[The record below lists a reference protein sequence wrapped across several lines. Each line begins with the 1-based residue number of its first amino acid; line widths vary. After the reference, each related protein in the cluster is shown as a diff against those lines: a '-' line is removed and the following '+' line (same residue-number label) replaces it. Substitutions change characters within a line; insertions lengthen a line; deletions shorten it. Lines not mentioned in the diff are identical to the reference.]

1 MIGIDE
7 ILKRRFL
14 ETIKSVQPAGR
25 WKIVVVDSRS
35 LKILSSACRMYD
47 ILEENVTLVENIEKQ
62 RQPYPNLEAIYIL
75 TPCIESAS
83 RLVDD
88 FARKGGPMYAA
99 AHVHFTNGLDNKVFE
114 ELTRKLRVSD
124 VSKYIQSLKEMYVDF
139 YIRES
144 AVFSLNS
151 HHHFLT
157 LFGKDSASSNRTSSA
172 GKLEDN
178 LEDIAKQILSV
189 CATVGENPLIRYHR
203 PLDVKGTVNRNIP
216 WHLAKLVQQELD
228 NFCKLNPEFP
238 PARDPP
244 LPRGTL
250 IILDRTIDHLS
261 PFLHEFTY
269 QAMMTDLLNV
279 EESASGLKYS
289 YEYVQEDGLTANK
302 EIVLDEQ
309 DSVYTSIRH
318 MHIANTTERLIE
330 SFNEFIAQN
339 KGSGGSSTVRSL
351 NDMKEVMANLP
362 QFQEMKSKYSAHMTI
377 AADCMA
383 EFNSHNLDAIGLIQQ
398 NLACGE
404 TPDGE
409 SIKHIDEDMLP
420 ILDDPY
426 VRVDENYSQTD
437 KTRLLMLWMA
447 SSEGQVDDDKKQNLL
462 AHARLDQEYKD
473 AIENLSLLGVQ
484 LSKSANKQGE
494 KSKKNKK
501 KVDSNQDVPFDL
513 SRYVPVVKRVS
524 EAHLK
529 ETIDQSLFPL
539 IRVAEPESKNQDTKV
554 GLKQIPQLR
563 VYHTKWHKKTGGT
576 NAGPKPPS
584 GPPVIIFVAGGITYS
599 EIRSAYELAEAYD
612 REVYIGS
619 THIITPNQF
628 IEDLKTLDRS
638 PAPARSS
645 VPAYTSPNT
654 STAAATKSLPPRT
667 SSSHPPSH
675 GGGSKLNLKKW

>member
-99 AHVHFTNGLDNKVFE
+99 AHVHFTSGLEHKVFE

-151 HHHFLT
+151 HHQFQM
-157 LFGKDSASSNRTSSA
+157 LFGKDSASSNRSSSA
-172 GKLEDN
+172 GKLEGN

-203 PLDVKGTVNRNIP
+203 PLDVQGTINRNIP

-238 PARDPP
+238 PSRDPP

-261 PFLHEFTY
+261 PFLNEFTY

-302 EIVLDEQ
+302 EIVLDEH

-339 KGSGGSSTVRSL
+339 KVSGGSSTVRSL
-351 NDMKEVMANLP
+351 NDMKEMMANLP

-383 EFNSHNLDAIGLIQQ
+383 EFNAHNLDTIGLIQQ
-398 NLACGE
+398 NMACGE
-404 TPDGE
+404 TPDGG
-409 SIKHIDEDMLP
+409 SVKNIDEEMLP
-420 ILDDPY
+420 VLDDPY
-426 VRVDENYSQTD
+426 TSQTD

-447 SSEGQVDDDKKQNLL
+447 SSEGQVDDDKKQKLL
-462 AHARLDQEYKD
+462 AHARLDQEYKEALD
-473 AIENLSLLGVQ
+473 NLSLLGVQ

-501 KVDSNQDVPFDL
+501 AIDPNQDVPYDL

-524 EAHLK
+524 EAHIK
-529 ETIDQSLFPL
+529 ENIDQSLFPL
-539 IRVAEPESKNQDTKV
+539 IRVAEPEKRNQDTKV
-554 GLKQIPQLR
+554 GVKQIPQLR
-563 VYHTKWHKKTGGT
+563 VYHTKWHKKTGGS

-628 IEDLKTLDRS
+628 IEDLKVLDR
-638 PAPARSS
+638 PAAPVKPT
-645 VPAYTSPNT
+645 VPAYTS
-654 STAAATKSLPPRT
+654 TAASTKSLPPRT
-667 SSSHPPSH
+667 SSSHTSTTSH
-675 GGGSKLNLKKW
+675 SSKLHLKKR

>member
-88 FARKGGPMYAA
+88 FSRKGGPMYAA
-99 AHVHFTNGLDNKVFE
+99 AHVHFTSGLENKVFE

-124 VSKYIQSLKEMYVDF
+124 VSKYIHSLKEMYVDF
-139 YIRES
+139 YIREA

-151 HHHFLT
+151 HYHFAQ
-157 LFGKDSASSNRTSSA
+157 LFGKESASSNRTSSS
-172 GKLEDN
+172 GKLEAN
-178 LEDIAKQILSV
+178 LDDIAKQILSV

-261 PFLHEFTY
+261 PFLNEFTY

-279 EESASGLKYS
+279 EESPAGLKYS
-289 YEYVQEDGLTANK
+289 YEYVQEDGLTASK

-318 MHIANTTERLIE
+318 MHIANTTEKLIE

-339 KGSGGSSTVRSL
+339 KGAGGSSKVRSL

-362 QFQEMKSKYSAHMTI
+362 QFQEMKSKFSAHMTI
-377 AADCMA
+377 AADCMN
-383 EFNSHNLDAIGLIQQ
+383 EFNTHNLDTIGLTQQ

-404 TPDGE
+404 TPDGD
-409 SIKHIDEDMLP
+409 SIKHIEEEMLP
-420 ILDDPY
+420 VLDDPY
-426 VRVDENYSQTD
+426 TSQYD
-437 KTRLLMLWMA
+437 KTRLLMLWIA
-447 SSEGQVDDDKKQNLL
+447 SSEGQVDEDKKQNLL
-462 AHARLDQEYKD
+462 AHARLDQDYKE

-494 KSKKNKK
+494 KSKKEKK
-501 KVDSNQDVPFDL
+501 KQDSSQEVPYDL

-524 EAHLK
+524 EAHIK

-539 IRVAEPESKNQDTKV
+539 IRVAEPENKNQNTKTGKKYV
-554 GLKQIPQLR
+554 PQLR
-563 VYHTKWHKKTGGT
+563 VYHTKWHKKTDGS

-628 IEDLKTLDRS
+628 IDDLISLDR
-638 PAPARSS
+638 PLATVKTE
-645 VPAYTSPNT
+645 VPAYTAAA
-654 STAAATKSLPPRT
+654 AAATKTLPPRT
-667 SSSHPPSH
+667 SSSQPSN
-675 GGGSKLNLKKW
+675 SKLHMKKW

>member
-1 MIGIDE
+1 
-7 ILKRRFL
+7 
-14 ETIKSVQPAGR
+14 
-25 WKIVVVDSRS
+25 
-35 LKILSSACRMYD
+35 MYD

-75 TPCIESAS
+75 TPCVASTS

-99 AHVHFTNGLDNKVFE
+99 AHVHFTNGLDNSVFE
-114 ELTRKLRVSD
+114 DLTRKLRTSD

-144 AVFSLNS
+144 AVYSLNS
-151 HHHFLT
+151 HHQFAS
-157 LFGKDSASSNRTSSA
+157 LFGKESASSNRTSSA
-172 GKLEDN
+172 GKLENN
-178 LEDIAKQILSV
+178 LEEIAKQILSV

-203 PLDVKGTVNRNIP
+203 PLDVKGTINRNIP

-238 PARDPP
+238 PSRDPP

-261 PFLHEFTY
+261 PFLNEFTY

-279 EESASGLKYS
+279 EESATGLKYS
-289 YEYVQEDGLTANK
+289 YEYVQEDGLSANK

-318 MHIANTTERLIE
+318 LHIANTTERLIE
-330 SFNEFIAQN
+330 SFNDFVAQN
-339 KGSGGSSTVRSL
+339 KGGGSSKVRSL
-351 NDMKEVMANLP
+351 NDMKEMMANLP

-377 AADCMA
+377 AAACMT
-383 EFNSHNLDAIGLIQQ
+383 EFNNHNLETIGMIQQ

-409 SIKHIDEDMLP
+409 SIKNIADDMLP

-426 VRVDENYSQTD
+426 VSQYD

-447 SSEGQVDDDKKQNLL
+447 SFEGQVDDDQKQNLL

-473 AIENLSLLGVQ
+473 AIDNLSLLGVQ

-501 KVDSNQDVPFDL
+501 KRENTQDVPFDL
-513 SRYVPVVKRVS
+513 SRYVPVVKRVC
-524 EAHLK
+524 EAHIK

-539 IRVAEPESKNQDTKV
+539 IRVAEPENKNQDTKV
-554 GLKQIPQLR
+554 GLKHVPQLR

-584 GPPVIIFVAGGITYS
+584 GPPLVIFVAGGITYS
-599 EIRSAYELAEAYD
+599 EIRSAYELAETHD

-619 THIITPNQF
+619 THIITSKSF
-628 IEDLKTLDRS
+628 VDDLKTLQLPPT
-638 PAPARSS
+638 PAKAT
-645 VPAYTSPNT
+645 VPAYNDTSNNK
-654 STAAATKSLPPRT
+654 AAAKLPPRL
-667 SSSHPPSH
+667 SSSQATVAPRAS
-675 GGGSKLNLKKW
+675 SKLNLKKW

>member
-75 TPCIESAS
+75 TPCIDSAS

-99 AHVHFTNGLDNKVFE
+99 AHVHFTSGLDNKVFE

-151 HHHFLT
+151 HHHFAH
-157 LFGKDSASSNRTSSA
+157 LFGKESASGNRTSSA
-172 GKLEDN
+172 GKLEAN
-178 LEDIAKQILSV
+178 LDDIAKQILSV

-238 PARDPP
+238 PSRDPP

-261 PFLHEFTY
+261 PFLNEFTY

-279 EESASGLKYS
+279 EESPLGLKYS
-289 YEYVQEDGLTANK
+289 YEYVQEDGLTASK

-339 KGSGGSSTVRSL
+339 KGSGGSSKVRSL

-377 AADCMA
+377 AADCMN
-383 EFNSHNLDAIGLIQQ
+383 EFNAHNMDTIGLTQQ

-404 TPDGE
+404 TPDGG
-409 SIKHIDEDMLP
+409 SLKHIEDEMLP
-420 ILDDPY
+420 VLDDPY
-426 VRVDENYSQTD
+426 TSQYD
-437 KTRLLMLWMA
+437 KTRLLMLWIS
-447 SSEGQVDDDKKQNLL
+447 SSEGQVDEEKKQNLL

-473 AIENLSLLGVQ
+473 AIDNLSLLGVQ

-494 KSKKNKK
+494 KSKKEKK
-501 KVDSNQDVPFDL
+501 KQDSSQEVPFDL

-529 ETIDQSLFPL
+529 GTIDQSLFPL
-539 IRVAEPESKNQDTKV
+539 IRVAEPESKNQDTKT
-554 GLKQIPQLR
+554 GKKQIPQLR
-563 VYHTKWHKKTGGT
+563 VYHTKWHKKTGGS

-628 IEDLKTLDRS
+628 IDDLKTLDQPS
-638 PAPARSS
+638 TPVKSE
-645 VPAYTSPNT
+645 VPAYAA
-654 STAAATKSLPPRT
+654 AAATTATTTKSATGKTLPPRT
-667 SSSHPPSH
+667 SSSQPAS
-675 GGGSKLNLKKW
+675 SKLNLKKW

>member
-1 MIGIDE
+1 
-7 ILKRRFL
+7 
-14 ETIKSVQPAGR
+14 
-25 WKIVVVDSRS
+25 
-35 LKILSSACRMYD
+35 
-47 ILEENVTLVENIEKQ
+47 
-62 RQPYPNLEAIYIL
+62 
-75 TPCIESAS
+75 
-83 RLVDD
+83 
-88 FARKGGPMYAA
+88 MYAA
-99 AHVHFTNGLDNKVFE
+99 AHVHFTSGLDNKVFE

-151 HHHFLT
+151 HHQFAH

-172 GKLEDN
+172 GKLEAD
-178 LEDIAKQILSV
+178 LDDIAKQILSV
-189 CATVGENPLIRYHR
+189 CAT
-203 PLDVKGTVNRNIP
+203 
-216 WHLAKLVQQELD
+216 LVQQELD

-238 PARDPP
+238 PSRDPP

-261 PFLHEFTY
+261 PFLNEFTY

-279 EESASGLKYS
+279 EESPLGLKYS
-289 YEYVQEDGLTANK
+289 YEYVQEDGLTASK

-339 KGSGGSSTVRSL
+339 KGSGGYVSSKVRSL

-377 AADCMA
+377 AADCMN
-383 EFNSHNLDAIGLIQQ
+383 EFNGHNLDTIGLTQQ

-404 TPDGE
+404 TPDGG
-409 SIKHIDEDMLP
+409 SLKHIEEEMLP
-420 ILDDPY
+420 VLDDPY
-426 VRVDENYSQTD
+426 TSQYD
-437 KTRLLMLWMA
+437 KTRLLMLWIA
-447 SSEGQVDDDKKQNLL
+447 SSEGQVDEDKKQNLL

-473 AIENLSLLGVQ
+473 AIDNLSLLGVQ

-494 KSKKNKK
+494 KSKKEKK
-501 KVDSNQDVPFDL
+501 KQDSSQEVPFDL

-529 ETIDQSLFPL
+529 GTIDHSLFPL
-539 IRVAEPESKNQDTKV
+539 IRVAEPESKNQDTKT
-554 GLKQIPQLR
+554 GKKQIPQLR
-563 VYHTKWHKKTGGT
+563 VYHTKWHKKTGGS

-628 IEDLKTLDRS
+628 IDDLKSLDRPS
-638 PAPARSS
+638 VPVKPE
-645 VPAYTSPNT
+645 VPAY
-654 STAAATKSLPPRT
+654 AAATTTTASTGKNLPPRT
-667 SSSHPPSH
+667 SSSQPT
-675 GGGSKLNLKKW
+675 GSKLNLKKW

>member
-7 ILKRRFL
+7 ILKR
-14 ETIKSVQPAGR
+14 
-25 WKIVVVDSRS
+25 
-35 LKILSSACRMYD
+35 
-47 ILEENVTLVENIEKQ
+47 LVENIEKQ

-75 TPCIESAS
+75 TPCVASTS

-99 AHVHFTNGLDNKVFE
+99 AHVHFTNGTFVEGFD
-114 ELTRKLRVSD
+114 
-124 VSKYIQSLKEMYVDF
+124 SK
-139 YIRES
+139 
-144 AVFSLNS
+144 
-151 HHHFLT
+151 
-157 LFGKDSASSNRTSSA
+157 
-172 GKLEDN
+172 
-178 LEDIAKQILSV
+178 IANIGCFKIHSISEGDILSV

-203 PLDVKGTVNRNIP
+203 PLDVQGTINRNIP

-238 PARDPP
+238 PSRDPP

-261 PFLHEFTY
+261 PFLNEFTY

-279 EESASGLKYS
+279 EENASGLKYS

-309 DSVYTSIRH
+309 DTVYTSIRH
-318 MHIANTTERLIE
+318 LHIANTTERLIE
-330 SFNEFIAQN
+330 SFNEFVAQN
-339 KGSGGSSTVRSL
+339 KGGSSSKVRSL
-351 NDMKEVMANLP
+351 NDMKEMMANLP

-377 AADCMA
+377 AAACMA
-383 EFNSHNLDAIGLIQQ
+383 EFNNHNLETIGMIQQ

-404 TPDGE
+404 TPEGE
-409 SIKHIDEDMLP
+409 SIKNIADDMLP

-426 VRVDENYSQTD
+426 VR
-437 KTRLLMLWMA
+437 LLMLWMA
-447 SSEGQVDDDKKQNLL
+447 SFEGQVDDDQKQNLL

-473 AIENLSLLGVQ
+473 AIDNLSLLGVQ

-494 KSKKNKK
+494 KSKKSKK
-501 KVDSNQDVPFDL
+501 KRENTQDVPFDL
-513 SRYVPVVKRVS
+513 SRYVPVVKRVC
-524 EAHLK
+524 EAHIK

-539 IRVAEPESKNQDTKV
+539 IRVAEPENKNQDTKV
-554 GLKQIPQLR
+554 GLKHVPQLR

-584 GPPVIIFVAGGITYS
+584 GPPLILFVAGGITYS

-619 THIITPNQF
+619 THIITPKGF
-628 IEDLKTLDRS
+628 VDDLKALQLPPT
-638 PAPARSS
+638 PAKDT
-645 VPAYTSPNT
+645 VPAYNDAGTT
-654 STAAATKSLPPRT
+654 KAAAKLPPRM
-667 SSSHPPSH
+667 SSSQATAAPRAS
-675 GGGSKLNLKKW
+675 SKLNLKKW